1 MTQTPYTTKAGVQ
14 IGLLYEPSRVYPP
27 DAHMERLQEALIG
40 SGVQLLPFNWMQVVD
55 GFLWMLS
62 FVITTGMFM
71 IGWNLFP

>member
-1 MTQTPYTTKAGVQ
+1 
-14 IGLLYEPSRVYPP
+14 
-27 DAHMERLQEALIG
+27 MERLQEALIG